1 MGQLRLLGEP
11 PGSDD
16 HAALANLAF
25 PQAGHT
31 GFVAAEGLAGG
42 QTIIGG
48 AAAGEHLTLQST
60 VHATRGYV
68 RAQDDLQLLSNVVRD
83 SGGTERLKLA
93 GASPHL
99 LLTGD
104 SRINGW
110 AAIRSAPA
118 ANQLLTL
125 APSETWAGASVYMIR
140 AQPAGTINADLNMFA
155 LSLSATPAVAS
166 GRTVPEMKGIA
177 AAMVPLPTGT
187 ISDLAAV
194 EGVLGTAGGS
204 APGAITVAHVFSA
217 APFALGWYGRK
228 PATLALFDAPSDCGH
243 ASIPAVYGLRIANQS
258 GVTVRLLELG
268 PATPYLR
275 LEGGAAPGPGTTKLS
290 LNVGGTLQ
298 PVTAGASDSGGA
310 GYRVLRVPN

>member
-16 HAALANLAF
+16 HAALDNLAF

-31 GFVAAEGLAGG
+31 GFVAAEGLTGG
-42 QTIIGG
+42 QTVIGG

-60 VHATRGYV
+60 AHATRGYV
-68 RAQDDLQLLSNVVRD
+68 RAQDDLQLLSNVIRD

-104 SRINGW
+104 SRINGS

-125 APSETWAGASVYMIR
+125 APSETWTTYPVYMIR
-140 AQPAGTINADLNMFA
+140 AQPAGIINDNINMFA
-155 LSLSATPAVAS
+155 LSLSGTPAIAAGKTVA
-166 GRTVPEMKGIA
+166 ELKGIGA
-177 AAMVPLPTGT
+177 ALLPGISGT
-187 ISDLAAV
+187 VSDLAGV
-194 EGVLGTAGGS
+194 EASLGTFGGS
-204 APGAITVAHVFSA
+204 GGSITLAHFFSA
-217 APFALGWYGRK
+217 RAFGWYTQR
-228 PATLALFDAPSDCGH
+228 PTTLALFDAASDCGH
-243 ASIPAVYGLRIANQS
+243 ASIGTVYGLRIANQS

-275 LEGGAAPGPGTTKLS
+275 LEGGAAPPANDSKLV
-290 LNVGGTLQ
+290 LNFGGTLYRLRRN
-298 PVTAGASDSGGA
+298 PATGAVETVA
-310 GYRVLRVPN
+310 P